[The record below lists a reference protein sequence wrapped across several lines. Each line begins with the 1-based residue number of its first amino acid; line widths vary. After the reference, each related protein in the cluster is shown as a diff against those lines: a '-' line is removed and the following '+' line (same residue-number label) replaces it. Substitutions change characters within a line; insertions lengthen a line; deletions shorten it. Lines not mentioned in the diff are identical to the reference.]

1 MAENKKSFLLYVD
14 LIHTVEKLPD
24 DYAGKLFKHLLAY
37 VNDQDPETD
46 DIVVNIAFEPIKQ
59 SLKRDLLRWDQT
71 REKRSKAGKISA
83 EKRNKNEQNE
93 HMLTHVEFVKQK
105 PTHDNTPQ
113 QAPTNST
120 VNDSVNVNV
129 INNNNV
135 NVENIDFDSLL
146 NLIND
151 TFKRSFRTI
160 NAKNRNAYMARM
172 KQGYKKTDIQTA
184 IKNCLS
190 NNYHIETNYRYCTP
204 EFFSRADVLDKYSNV
219 TEKKTEPVNASNVPC
234 WNR

>member
-24 DYAGKLFKHLLAY
+24 EYAGKLFKHLLQY
-37 VNDQDPETD
+37 VNDQNPVTD

-93 HMLTHVEFVKQK
+93 HMLTHVEFVEQN
-105 PTHDNTPQ
+105 PTHGNTPQ

-120 VNDSVNVNV
+120 DNVNVNVSV

-135 NVENIDFDSLL
+135 DVEHIDFDSLL

>member
-1 MAENKKSFLLYVD
+1 MAKNKKSFLLYVD

-24 DYAGKLFKHLLAY
+24 EYAGKLFKHLLQY
-37 VNDQDPETD
+37 VNDQNPETE
-46 DIVVNIAFEPIKQ
+46 DIVINIAFEPIKQ

-93 HMLTHVEFVKQK
+93 HMLTHVEFVEQN

-120 VNDSVNVNV
+120 DNVNVNV
-129 INNNNV
+129 SVIHNNNV
-135 NVENIDFDSLL
+135 DVEHIDFDSLL
-146 NLIND
+146 NLINE

-160 NAKNRNAYMARM
+160 NTKNRNAYMARM

-204 EFFSRADVLDKYSNV
+204 EFFSRADVLDKYSNI

>member
-14 LIHTVEKLPD
+14 LIHTVQKLPD

-93 HMLTHVEFVKQK
+93 TNKTTERTKQQN
-105 PTHDNTPQ
+105 DQ
-113 QAPTNST
+113 QT
-120 VNDSVNVNV
+120 
-129 INNNNV
+129 
-135 NVENIDFDSLL
+135 
-146 NLIND
+146 
-151 TFKRSFRTI
+151 
-160 NAKNRNAYMARM
+160 NAYEQIALNPLHQEQRRAWLQVQMLGNRCLRCNSLDFLFRPNHVGC
-172 KQGYKKTDIQTA
+172 KLTFIECIQGAGPRFQAIEGHAAKTLLGEPDLLKYRNLATQALHA
-184 IKNCLS
+184 INL
-190 NNYHIETNYRYCTP
+190 NQP
-204 EFFSRADVLDKYSNV
+204 LA
-219 TEKKTEPVNASNVPC
+219 
-234 WNR
+234 

>member
-24 DYAGKLFKHLLAY
+24 EYAGKLFKHLLQY
-37 VNDQDPETD
+37 VNDQNPVTD

-93 HMLTHVEFVKQK
+93 HMLTHVEFVEQN

-120 VNDSVNVNV
+120 DNVNVNVSV

-160 NAKNRNAYMARM
+160 NTKNRNAYMARM

-204 EFFSRADVLDKYSNV
+204 EFFSRADVLDKYSNI